1 MTGPYVFDHCDDG
14 DSHLNADEE
23 KYAILSHNG
32 IAWELQGVMQKKVK
46 RSEADQV
53 RMIRI
58 QCDFLTFHD
67 LV

>member
-1 MTGPYVFDHCDDG
+1 MKYATTGPYVFDHTDDV
-14 DSHLNADEE
+14 DPAKLHEEE

-53 RMIRI
+53 S
-58 QCDFLTFHD
+58 Q
-67 LV
+67 